1 MDRLAFNAAAAINEQ
16 RLARQ
21 MITHELANVSTVGF
35 KRSYEVAMSA
45 IKVEGSG
52 LSTRM
57 QPQSVSMDIIQ
68 LRPGA
73 VMTTGRNLD
82 LSMNEETV
90 LGVTA
95 PNGQLAFT
103 RRGDLK
109 VNSAGVLEDA
119 LKHVVR
125 GEGGGPITIPPGL
138 TITIN
143 PDGTI
148 FAADPAQTGAVPQTL
163 IGRLL
168 LRDASTTQLER
179 RDDGLFGPVGKLGAD
194 VTGGPKLPSLTAGAL
209 EGSNVNA
216 LEVMVKLMDQS
227 RSFEQQVNMI
237 KESKTCD
244 ESGATM
250 MKPS

>member
-52 LSTRM
+52 LATRM
-57 QPQSVSMDIIQ
+57 QPQAISKDIIE

-82 LSMNEETV
+82 VAMNEESV

-103 RRGDLK
+103 RRGDLQ
-109 VNSAGVLEDA
+109 VNSAGVLQDA

-125 GEGGGPITIPPGL
+125 GEGGGPITVPPGMM
-138 TITIN
+138 ISIN
-143 PDGTI
+143 PDGTVY
-148 FAADPAQTGAVPQTL
+148 AADPGQTGAVQQTL

-168 LRDASTTQLER
+168 MRDASTTQLER
-179 RDDGLFGPVGKLGAD
+179 RDDGLFGPVGKVGAD
-194 VTGGPKLPSLTAGAL
+194 VTNGPKLPSLIPGAL
-209 EGSNVNA
+209 EGSNVSA
-216 LEVMVKLMDQS
+216 MMSMVKLMDQS
-227 RSFEQQVNMI
+227 RSFEHQVRNI
-237 KESKTCD
+237 KESKTTD

-250 MKPS
+250 LKLN

>member
-21 MITHELANVSTVGF
+21 MITHELANLVTVGF
-35 KRSYEVAMSA
+35 KRSYEVAMTA
-45 IKVEGSG
+45 IKADGSG
-52 LSTRM
+52 LATRM

-68 LRPGA
+68 MRPGE
-73 VMTTGRNLD
+73 VITTGRNLD
-82 LSMNEETV
+82 VSMNEETV

-148 FAADPAQTGAVPQTL
+148 FAADPAQTGAVQQTL
-163 IGRLL
+163 VGRLL

-179 RDDGLFGPVGKLGAD
+179 REDGLFGPMGKLGAD

-216 LEVMVKLMDQS
+216 MMAMVKLRDQS
-227 RSFEQQVNMI
+227 RSFEHQVRNI
-237 KESKTCD
+237 KESKNAD
-244 ESGATM
+244 EAGATM
-250 MKPS
+250 LKLN

>member
-21 MITHELANVSTVGF
+21 MITHELANVVTVGF
-35 KRSYEVAMSA
+35 KTSFEVAMSA
-45 IKVEGSG
+45 IKVEGAG

-57 QPQSVSMDIIQ
+57 QPQSISKDIIQ
-68 LRPGA
+68 LRPGE
-73 VMTTGRNLD
+73 VITTGRNLD
-82 LSMNEETV
+82 ISMNEETV

-148 FAADPAQTGAVPQTL
+148 FAADPAQTGAVQQTL
-163 IGRLL
+163 IARLL

-179 RDDGLFGPVGKLGAD
+179 RDDGLFGPVGKLGTD

-216 LEVMVKLMDQS
+216 MMAMVKLMDQS
-227 RSFEQQVNMI
+227 RSFEHQVRNI
-237 KESKTCD
+237 KESKNAD
-244 ESGATM
+244 EAGATM
-250 MKPS
+250 LKLN

>member
-21 MITHELANVSTVGF
+21 MITHELANVVTVGF
-35 KRSYEVAMSA
+35 KTSFEVAMSA
-45 IKVEGSG
+45 IKVEGAG
-52 LSTRM
+52 LPTRM
-57 QPQSVSMDIIQ
+57 QPQSISKDIIQ
-68 LRPGA
+68 LRPGE
-73 VMTTGRNLD
+73 VITTGRNLD
-82 LSMNEETV
+82 ISMNEETV

-109 VNSAGVLEDA
+109 INSAGVLEDA

-125 GEGGGPITIPPGL
+125 GEGGGPVTIPPGL

-148 FAADPAQTGAVPQTL
+148 FAADPAQTGAVQQTL

-179 RDDGLFGPVGKLGAD
+179 RDDGLFGPVGKLGGD

-216 LEVMVKLMDQS
+216 MMAMVKLMDQS
-227 RSFEQQVNMI
+227 RSFEHQVRNI
-237 KESKTCD
+237 KESKNAD
-244 ESGATM
+244 EAGATM
-250 MKPS
+250 LKLN

>member
-21 MITHELANVSTVGF
+21 MITHELANVVTVGF
-35 KRSYEVAMSA
+35 KTSFEVAMSA

-68 LRPGA
+68 MRPGE
-73 VMTTGRNLD
+73 VITTGRNLD
-82 LSMNEETV
+82 VSMNEETV

-125 GEGGGPITIPPGL
+125 GEGGGPITIPVGL

-148 FAADPAQTGAVPQTL
+148 FAADPGQTGAVQQTL
-163 IGRLL
+163 VGRLL

-179 RDDGLFGPVGKLGAD
+179 RDDGLFGPMGKLGAD

-216 LEVMVKLMDQS
+216 MMAMVKLMDQS
-227 RSFEQQVNMI
+227 RSFEHQVRNI
-237 KESKTCD
+237 KESKNAD
-244 ESGATM
+244 EAGATM
-250 MKPS
+250 LKLN

>member
-21 MITHELANVSTVGF
+21 MVTHELANVVTVGF
-35 KRSYEVAMSA
+35 KTSFEVAMSA
-45 IKVEGSG
+45 IKVEGAG
-52 LSTRM
+52 LPTRM
-57 QPQSVSMDIIQ
+57 QPQSISKDIIQ
-68 LRPGA
+68 MRPGE
-73 VMTTGRNLD
+73 VITTGRNLD
-82 LSMNEETV
+82 ISMNEESI

-179 RDDGLFGPVGKLGAD
+179 RDDGLFGPMGKLGAD

-216 LEVMVKLMDQS
+216 MMAMVKLMDQS
-227 RSFEQQVNMI
+227 RSFEHQVRNI
-237 KESKTCD
+237 KESKNAD
-244 ESGATM
+244 EAGATM
-250 MKPS
+250 LKLN

>member
-16 RLARQ
+16 RLSRQ

-35 KRSYEVAMSA
+35 KRSFEVAMSA
-45 IKVEGSG
+45 VKVEGSG

-82 LSMNEETV
+82 VSMNEETV

-109 VNSAGVLEDA
+109 INSAGVLEDA
-119 LKHVVR
+119 INHVVR
-125 GEGGGPITIPPGL
+125 SEGGGPITVPPGM

-143 PDGTI
+143 PDGTVY
-148 FAADPAQTGAVPQTL
+148 AADPAQTGATQQTL

-168 LRDASTTQLER
+168 LRDASTSPLER
-179 RDDGLFGPVGKLGAD
+179 REDGLFGPMGKLGAD

-216 LEVMVKLMDQS
+216 MMAMVKLMDQS
-227 RSFEQQVNMI
+227 RSFEHQVRNI
-237 KESKTCD
+237 KESKNAD
-244 ESGATM
+244 EAGATM
-250 MKPS
+250 LKLN

>member
-21 MITHELANVSTVGF
+21 MITHELANVVTVGF
-35 KRSYEVAMSA
+35 KTSYEVAMLA
-45 IKVEGSG
+45 IKAEGAG

-68 LRPGA
+68 LRPGE
-73 VMTTGRNLD
+73 VITTGRNLD
-82 LSMNEETV
+82 ISMNEETV

-148 FAADPAQTGAVPQTL
+148 FAADPGQTGAVQQTL

-216 LEVMVKLMDQS
+216 MMAMVKLMDQS
-227 RSFEQQVNMI
+227 RSFEHQVRNI
-237 KESKTCD
+237 KESKNAD
-244 ESGATM
+244 EAGATM
-250 MKPS
+250 LKLN

>member
-21 MITHELANVSTVGF
+21 MITHELANVVTVGF
-35 KRSYEVAMSA
+35 KTSFEVAMSA
-45 IKVEGSG
+45 IKVEGAG
-52 LSTRM
+52 LPTRM
-57 QPQSVSMDIIQ
+57 QPQSISKDIIQ
-68 LRPGA
+68 LRPGE
-73 VMTTGRNLD
+73 VITTGRNLD
-82 LSMNEETV
+82 ISMNEETV

-148 FAADPAQTGAVPQTL
+148 FAADPAQTGPVQQTL

-168 LRDASTTQLER
+168 LRDASTTPLER
-179 RDDGLFGPVGKLGAD
+179 REDGLFGPVGKLGGD
-194 VTGGPKLPSLTAGAL
+194 VTGGPKLPSLTAGAV

-216 LEVMVKLMDQS
+216 MMAMVKLMDQS
-227 RSFEQQVNMI
+227 RSFEHQVRNI
-237 KESKTCD
+237 KESKNAD
-244 ESGATM
+244 EAGATM
-250 MKPS
+250 LKLN

>member
-35 KRSYEVAMSA
+35 KRSFEVAMTA
-45 IKVEGSG
+45 IKADGSG
-52 LSTRM
+52 LATRM
-57 QPQSVSMDIIQ
+57 QPQSVSKDIIQ

-82 LSMNEETV
+82 VSMNEESV

-95 PNGQLAFT
+95 ANGQLAFT
-103 RRGDLK
+103 RRGDLQ
-109 VNSAGVLEDA
+109 VNSAGVLQDA

-125 GEGGGPITIPPGL
+125 GEGGGPITVPPGL

-143 PDGTI
+143 PDGTVY
-148 FAADPAQTGAVPQTL
+148 AADPGQTGAVQQTL

-179 RDDGLFGPVGKLGAD
+179 REDGLFGPVGKLGAD
-194 VTGGPKLPSLTAGAL
+194 FPNGPNLPSLTSGAL
-209 EGSNVNA
+209 EGSNVSA
-216 LEVMVKLMDQS
+216 MLAMVKLMDQS
-227 RSFEQQVNMI
+227 RSFEHQVRNI
-237 KESKTCD
+237 KESKTAD

-250 MKPS
+250 LKLN

>member
-52 LSTRM
+52 LATRM
-57 QPQSVSMDIIQ
+57 QPQAISKDIIE

-82 LSMNEETV
+82 VAINEESV

-103 RRGDLK
+103 RRGDLQ
-109 VNSAGVLEDA
+109 VNSAGVLQDA

-125 GEGGGPITIPPGL
+125 GEGGGPITVPPGMM
-138 TITIN
+138 ININ
-143 PDGTI
+143 PDGNI
-148 FAADPAQTGAVPQTL
+148 YAADPGQTGAVQQTL

-194 VTGGPKLPSLTAGAL
+194 VTNGPKLPSLIPGAL
-209 EGSNVNA
+209 EGSNVSA
-216 LEVMVKLMDQS
+216 MMSMVKLMDQS
-227 RSFEQQVNMI
+227 RSFEHQVRNI
-237 KESKTCD
+237 KESKTTD

-250 MKPS
+250 LKLN

>member
-21 MITHELANVSTVGF
+21 MITHELANVVTVGF
-35 KRSYEVAMSA
+35 KTSFEVAMSA
-45 IKVEGSG
+45 IKVEGAG
-52 LSTRM
+52 LPTRM
-57 QPQSVSMDIIQ
+57 QPQSISKDIIQ
-68 LRPGA
+68 LRPGE
-73 VMTTGRNLD
+73 VITTGRNLD
-82 LSMNEETV
+82 ISMNEETV

-125 GEGGGPITIPPGL
+125 GEGGDPVTVPPGL

-148 FAADPAQTGAVPQTL
+148 FAADPAQTGPVQQTL

-179 RDDGLFGPVGKLGAD
+179 RDDGLFGPVGKLGGD

-216 LEVMVKLMDQS
+216 MMAMVKLMDQS
-227 RSFEQQVNMI
+227 RSFEHQVRNI
-237 KESKTCD
+237 KESKNAD
-244 ESGATM
+244 EAGATM
-250 MKPS
+250 LKLN

>member
-21 MITHELANVSTVGF
+21 MITHELANVVTVGF
-35 KRSYEVAMSA
+35 KTSFEVAMSA
-45 IKVEGSG
+45 IKVEGAG
-52 LSTRM
+52 LPTRM

-68 LRPGA
+68 LRPGE
-73 VMTTGRNLD
+73 VITTGRNLD
-82 LSMNEETV
+82 ISMNEETV

-148 FAADPAQTGAVPQTL
+148 FAADPGQTGAVQQTL

-179 RDDGLFGPVGKLGAD
+179 RDDGLFGPMGKLGAD

-216 LEVMVKLMDQS
+216 MMAMVKLMDQS
-227 RSFEQQVNMI
+227 RSFEHQVRNI
-237 KESKTCD
+237 KESKNAD
-244 ESGATM
+244 EAGATM
-250 MKPS
+250 LKLN

>member
-21 MITHELANVSTVGF
+21 MITHELANVVTVGF
-35 KRSYEVAMSA
+35 KTSFEVAMSA
-45 IKVEGSG
+45 IKVEGAG
-52 LSTRM
+52 LPTRM
-57 QPQSVSMDIIQ
+57 QPQSISKDIIQ
-68 LRPGA
+68 LRPGE
-73 VMTTGRNLD
+73 VITTGRNLD
-82 LSMNEETV
+82 ISMNEETV

-148 FAADPAQTGAVPQTL
+148 FAADPAQTGAVQQTL

-179 RDDGLFGPVGKLGAD
+179 RDDGLFGPVGKLGGD

-216 LEVMVKLMDQS
+216 MMAMVKLMDQS
-227 RSFEQQVNMI
+227 RSFEHQVRNI
-237 KESKTCD
+237 KESKNAD
-244 ESGATM
+244 EAGATM
-250 MKPS
+250 LKLN

>member
-21 MITHELANVSTVGF
+21 MITHELANVVTVGF
-35 KRSYEVAMSA
+35 KTSFEVAMSA
-45 IKVEGSG
+45 IKVEGAG
-52 LSTRM
+52 LPTRM
-57 QPQSVSMDIIQ
+57 QPQSISKDIIQ
-68 LRPGA
+68 LRPGE
-73 VMTTGRNLD
+73 VITTGRHLD
-82 LSMNEETV
+82 ISMNEETV

-148 FAADPAQTGAVPQTL
+148 FAADPAQTGPVQQTL

-179 RDDGLFGPVGKLGAD
+179 RDDGLFGPVGKLGGD

-216 LEVMVKLMDQS
+216 MMAMVKLMDQS
-227 RSFEQQVNMI
+227 RSFEHQVRNI
-237 KESKTCD
+237 KESKNAD
-244 ESGATM
+244 EAGATM
-250 MKPS
+250 LKLN

>member
-21 MITHELANVSTVGF
+21 MITHELANVVTVGF
-35 KRSYEVAMSA
+35 KTSFEVAMSA
-45 IKVEGSG
+45 IKVEGAG
-52 LSTRM
+52 LPTRM
-57 QPQSVSMDIIQ
+57 QPQSISMDIIQ
-68 LRPGA
+68 LRPGE
-73 VMTTGRNLD
+73 VITTGRNLD
-82 LSMNEETV
+82 ISMNEETV

-148 FAADPAQTGAVPQTL
+148 FAADPAQTGPVQQTL
-163 IGRLL
+163 IARLL
-168 LRDASTTQLER
+168 LRDASTTPLER
-179 RDDGLFGPVGKLGAD
+179 RDDGLFGPVGKLGGD

-216 LEVMVKLMDQS
+216 MMAMVKLMDQS
-227 RSFEQQVNMI
+227 RSFEHQVRNI
-237 KESKTCD
+237 KESKNAD
-244 ESGATM
+244 EAGATM
-250 MKPS
+250 LKLN

>member
-21 MITHELANVSTVGF
+21 MITHELANVVTVGF
-35 KRSYEVAMSA
+35 KTSFEVAMSA
-45 IKVEGSG
+45 IKVEGAG
-52 LSTRM
+52 LPTRM
-57 QPQSVSMDIIQ
+57 QPQSISKDIIQ
-68 LRPGA
+68 LRPGE
-73 VMTTGRNLD
+73 VITTGRNLD
-82 LSMNEETV
+82 ISMNEETV

-125 GEGGGPITIPPGL
+125 GEGGGPVTIPPGL

-148 FAADPAQTGAVPQTL
+148 FAADPAQTGAVQQTL

-179 RDDGLFGPVGKLGAD
+179 RDDGLFGPVGKLGGD

-216 LEVMVKLMDQS
+216 MMAMVKLMDQS
-227 RSFEQQVNMI
+227 RSFEHQVRNI
-237 KESKTCD
+237 KESKNAD
-244 ESGATM
+244 EAGATM
-250 MKPS
+250 LKLN

>member
-21 MITHELANVSTVGF
+21 MITHELANVVTVGF
-35 KRSYEVAMSA
+35 KTSFEVAMSA
-45 IKVEGSG
+45 IKVEGAG
-52 LSTRM
+52 LPTRM
-57 QPQSVSMDIIQ
+57 QPQSISKDIIQ
-68 LRPGA
+68 LRPGE
-73 VMTTGRNLD
+73 VITTGRNLD
-82 LSMNEETV
+82 ISMNEETV

-179 RDDGLFGPVGKLGAD
+179 RDDGLFGPMGKLGAD

-216 LEVMVKLMDQS
+216 MMAMVKLMDQS
-227 RSFEQQVNMI
+227 RSFEHQVRNI
-237 KESKTCD
+237 KESKNAD
-244 ESGATM
+244 EAGATM
-250 MKPS
+250 LKLN

>member
-21 MITHELANVSTVGF
+21 MITHELANVVTVGF
-35 KRSYEVAMSA
+35 KTSFEVAMSA
-45 IKVEGSG
+45 IKVEGAG
-52 LSTRM
+52 LPTRM

-68 LRPGA
+68 LRPGE
-73 VMTTGRNLD
+73 VITTGRNLD
-82 LSMNEETV
+82 ISMNEETV

-125 GEGGGPITIPPGL
+125 GEGGAPITIPPGL

-179 RDDGLFGPVGKLGAD
+179 RDDGLFGPMGKLGAD

-216 LEVMVKLMDQS
+216 MMAMVKLMDQS
-227 RSFEQQVNMI
+227 RSFEHQVRNI
-237 KESKTCD
+237 KESKNAD
-244 ESGATM
+244 EAGATM
-250 MKPS
+250 LKLN

>member
-21 MITHELANVSTVGF
+21 MITHELANVVTVGF
-35 KRSYEVAMSA
+35 KTSFEVAMSA
-45 IKVEGSG
+45 IKVEGAG

-68 LRPGA
+68 LRPGE
-73 VMTTGRNLD
+73 VITTGRNLD
-82 LSMNEETV
+82 ISMNEETV

-143 PDGTI
+143 SDGTI

-179 RDDGLFGPVGKLGAD
+179 RDDGLFGPMGKLGAD

-216 LEVMVKLMDQS
+216 MMAMVKLMDQS
-227 RSFEQQVNMI
+227 RSFEHQVRNI
-237 KESKTCD
+237 KESKNAD
-244 ESGATM
+244 EAGATM
-250 MKPS
+250 LKLN

>member
-21 MITHELANVSTVGF
+21 MITHELANVVTVGF
-35 KRSYEVAMSA
+35 KTSFEVAMSA
-45 IKVEGSG
+45 IKVEGAG
-52 LSTRM
+52 LPTRM

-68 LRPGA
+68 LRPGE
-73 VMTTGRNLD
+73 VITTGRNLD
-82 LSMNEETV
+82 ISMNEETV

-143 PDGTI
+143 ADGTI

-179 RDDGLFGPVGKLGAD
+179 RDDGLFGPMGKLGAD

-216 LEVMVKLMDQS
+216 MMAMVKLMDQS
-227 RSFEQQVNMI
+227 RSFEHQVRNI
-237 KESKTCD
+237 KESKNAD
-244 ESGATM
+244 EAGATM
-250 MKPS
+250 LKLN

>member
-21 MITHELANVSTVGF
+21 MITHELANVVTVGF
-35 KRSYEVAMSA
+35 KTSYEVAMSA
-45 IKVEGSG
+45 IKVEGAG

-68 LRPGA
+68 LRPGE
-73 VMTTGRNLD
+73 VITTGRNLD
-82 LSMNEETV
+82 ISMNEETV

-125 GEGGGPITIPPGL
+125 GEGGGPITIPAGL

-148 FAADPAQTGAVPQTL
+148 FAADPGQTGAVQQTL

-179 RDDGLFGPVGKLGAD
+179 RDDGLFGPMGKLGAD

-216 LEVMVKLMDQS
+216 MMAMVKLMDQS
-227 RSFEQQVNMI
+227 RSFEHQVRNI
-237 KESKTCD
+237 KESKNAD
-244 ESGATM
+244 EAGATM
-250 MKPS
+250 LKLN

>member
-21 MITHELANVSTVGF
+21 MITHELANVVTVGF
-35 KRSYEVAMSA
+35 KTSFEVAMSA

-52 LSTRM
+52 LPTRM
-57 QPQSVSMDIIQ
+57 QPQSISKDIIQ
-68 LRPGA
+68 MRPGE
-73 VMTTGRNLD
+73 VITTGRNLD
-82 LSMNEETV
+82 VSMNEETV

-125 GEGGGPITIPPGL
+125 GEGGGPITVPPGL

-148 FAADPAQTGAVPQTL
+148 YAADPAQTGATQQTL

-168 LRDASTTQLER
+168 IRDASTTQLER
-179 RDDGLFGPVGKLGAD
+179 REDGLFGPVGKLGGEI
-194 VTGGPKLPSLTAGAL
+194 TNGPKLPSLTAGAL

-216 LEVMVKLMDQS
+216 MMAMVKLMDQS
-227 RSFEQQVNMI
+227 RSFEHQVRNI
-237 KESKTCD
+237 KESKNAD
-244 ESGATM
+244 EAGATM
-250 MKPS
+250 LKLN

>member
-21 MITHELANVSTVGF
+21 MITHELANVVTVGF
-35 KRSYEVAMSA
+35 KTSFEVAMSA
-45 IKVEGSG
+45 IKVEGAG
-52 LSTRM
+52 LPTRM
-57 QPQSVSMDIIQ
+57 QPQSISKDIIQ
-68 LRPGA
+68 LRPGE
-73 VMTTGRNLD
+73 VITTGRNLD
-82 LSMNEETV
+82 ISMNEETV

-125 GEGGGPITIPPGL
+125 GEGGGPITVPTGL

-148 FAADPAQTGAVPQTL
+148 FAADPAQTGPVQQTL

-179 RDDGLFGPVGKLGAD
+179 RDDGLFGPVGKLGGD
-194 VTGGPKLPSLTAGAL
+194 VTNGPKLPSLTAGAL

-216 LEVMVKLMDQS
+216 MMAMVKLMDQS
-227 RSFEQQVNMI
+227 RSFEHQVRNI
-237 KESKTCD
+237 KESKNAD
-244 ESGATM
+244 EAGATM
-250 MKPS
+250 LKLN

>member
-21 MITHELANVSTVGF
+21 MITHELANVVTVGF
-35 KRSYEVAMSA
+35 KTSFEVAMSA
-45 IKVEGSG
+45 IKVEGAG
-52 LSTRM
+52 LPTRM
-57 QPQSVSMDIIQ
+57 QPQSISKDIIQ
-68 LRPGA
+68 LRPGE
-73 VMTTGRNLD
+73 VITTGRNLD
-82 LSMNEETV
+82 ISMNEETV

-148 FAADPAQTGAVPQTL
+148 FAADPAQTGAVQQTL

-179 RDDGLFGPVGKLGAD
+179 RDDGLFGPMGKLGAD

-216 LEVMVKLMDQS
+216 MMAMVKLMDQS
-227 RSFEQQVNMI
+227 RSFEHQVRNI
-237 KESKTCD
+237 KESKNAD
-244 ESGATM
+244 EAGATM
-250 MKPS
+250 LKLN